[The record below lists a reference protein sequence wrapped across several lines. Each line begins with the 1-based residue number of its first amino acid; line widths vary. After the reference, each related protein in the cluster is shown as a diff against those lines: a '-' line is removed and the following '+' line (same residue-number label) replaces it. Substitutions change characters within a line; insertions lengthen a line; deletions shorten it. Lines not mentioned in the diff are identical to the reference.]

1 MTASPD
7 FGHLGPMLA
16 AARRELAN
24 AGVTKPPDVVVA
36 DAGYWHLEQIN
47 EITGDGIPVL
57 IPPDSSRRANK
68 PKRPGWN
75 GGAYDFMRSV
85 LSTELGSKLY
95 RQRAQLIEPIF
106 GDTKHNRGFT
116 RFARR
121 GRSAA
126 RTEWRLMATTHNLLK
141 LHQHFTGR
149 ARAEAGL
156 RRPYTSAGKL
166 TNEGSRCSCASCWL
180 RCRAWRWSWSP
191 ALPLPIHRWRHRSR

>member
-7 FGHLGPMLA
+7 FGHLGPMLD
-16 AARRELAN
+16 AARRELAA
-24 AGVTKPPDVVVA
+24 AGISRARGVVVA
-36 DAGYWHLEQIN
+36 DSGYWHLEQMN

-85 LSTELGSKLY
+85 LSTPLGSELY

-106 GDTKHNRGFT
+106 GNTKHNRGFT
-116 RFARR
+116 RFHRR

-126 RTEWRLMATTHNLLK
+126 RTEWRLMATTHNLNK
-141 LHQHFTGR
+141 LHQHFI
-149 ARAEAGL
+149 
-156 RRPYTSAGKL
+156 SAA
-166 TNEGSRCSCASCWL
+166 T
-180 RCRAWRWSWSP
+180 
-191 ALPLPIHRWRHRSR
+191 